1 MRKRTR
7 RKVYPLVNPIA
18 LAIDGARN
26 TPDDKLNQLRVLE
39 LSAIDAIARGH
50 GTVGDLS
57 ALRDMLNLSETMAR
71 GGVGPEALDPIDTA
85 QAELV
90 SMVDRHNRT
99 GRIGATGPGLEA
111 LREAFRWHDLQRT
124 SIHRSEYERFI
135 QKTANML
142 RTGGT
147 AKVLTVDVKPQ

>member
-7 RKVYPLVNPIA
+7 RKVYPLMDPIA
-18 LAIDGARN
+18 IAIDGASN
-26 TPDDKLNQLRVLE
+26 TPDDRLNKLRALE

-50 GTVGDLS
+50 GTINDLS
-57 ALRDMLNLSETMAR
+57 ALRDMLNLAETMAK
-71 GGVGPEALDPIDTA
+71 GGVGPEALAPIDDA

-99 GRIGATGPGLEA
+99 GRIGATGLGLEA

-135 QKTANML
+135 QKTANVL

-147 AKVLTVDVKPQ
+147 AKVLTVGVTPK